1 MIAVKPRGQMSHPDV
16 FMTLTCYHNLSP
28 DFGQQITGYYRQNSS
43 SRNTYMPLYAFV
55 GHVWVLRLSRL
66 SPSATQTP
74 PGQLLSENSKKNNQ
88 KSKNPSMSISIKVVG
103 IPQFLAPLAFLARK
117 APKKSR
123 CSQSSNC
130 RLLDLVEAK
139 TAVCTSWPKYATV
152 LKILPVQTQGQV
164 SNMSNMSV
172 HCYTYIWFN
181 DIQWCYI
188 VLLL

>member
-1 MIAVKPRGQMSHPDV
+1 
-16 FMTLTCYHNLSP
+16 MTLTCHHFCPLTLENTL
-28 DFGQQITGYYRQNSS
+28 QAITGRIPPAGTHICHYTPSWVMS
-43 SRNTYMPLYAFV
+43 ESCGFHGFHHLPLKPLQANCC
-55 GHVWVLRLSRL
+55 LK
-66 SPSATQTP
+66 TQ
-74 PGQLLSENSKKNNQ
+74 KKNNQ

-172 HCYTYIWFN
+172 HCYTYI
-181 DIQWCYI
+181 
-188 VLLL
+188 